1 MYTPCQWELPN
12 WVTKSEFY
20 FQMAWCEY
28 EKVHR
33 KMENIH
39 GFQNILDHTK
49 KNRLIGP
56 VVTKKTISEQLS

>member
-1 MYTPCQWELPN
+1 
-12 WVTKSEFY
+12 
-20 FQMAWCEY
+20 MAWCEY

-49 KNRLIGP
+49 KNCLIGP
-56 VVTKKTISEQLS
+56 VITKKPFQSSFPDYCHAQVVI